1 MTEISMPSRL
11 LKFPND
17 KTVCSDNPL
26 GFILTLKLEPI
37 FPNII

>member
-1 MTEISMPSRL
+1 MTEMSLPL

-37 FPNII
+37 FPNIT